1 MSHLIYFVQTL
12 RKVTS
17 KNGERTVMNVDT
29 KSIVCTEEITPVRQ
43 KLNILLEI
51 KIKNK
56 RLK

>member
-29 KSIVCTEEITPVRQ
+29 KSFVCTEEITPVRQ
-43 KLNILLEI
+43 KLNILLDI
-51 KIKNK
+51 KI
-56 RLK
+56 

>member
-29 KSIVCTEEITPVRQ
+29 KSFVCTEEITPVRQ